1 MNRRPGA
8 ADDATPFAAGSW
20 RARRGA
26 GERGGALG
34 RRTGA
39 ADETGTRSTGA
50 GRAAAALSAKATES
64 TAGFKYF
71 SSRPAVESLLDPE
84 LKSHGAATAP
94 STTSVTTPAG
104 SQRNLAGSQRH
115 LEGGGG

>member
-8 ADDATPFAAGSW
+8 ADDATPFAAGSG

-26 GERGGALG
+26 GARGRALG

-39 ADETGTRSTGA
+39 AGETGTRSTGA
-50 GRAAAALSAKATES
+50 GRAAVAVSAKATES

-84 LKSHGAATAP
+84 LNSHGAATAP
-94 STTSVTTPAG
+94 STRSVTRPAG
-104 SQRNLAGSQRH
+104 IHRH
-115 LEGGGG
+115 FDGGGA

>member
-26 GERGGALG
+26 GGWGAALG

-39 ADETGTRSTGA
+39 AGETGTRSTGA
-50 GRAAAALSAKATES
+50 GRAAAAVSIGTAALSAKATAS
-64 TAGFKYF
+64 HASFKYF
-71 SSRPAVESLLDPE
+71 SSRPAVESLLRSE
-84 LKSHGAATAP
+84 ERRVGKE
-94 STTSVTTPAG
+94 V
-104 SQRNLAGSQRH
+104 
-115 LEGGGG
+115 